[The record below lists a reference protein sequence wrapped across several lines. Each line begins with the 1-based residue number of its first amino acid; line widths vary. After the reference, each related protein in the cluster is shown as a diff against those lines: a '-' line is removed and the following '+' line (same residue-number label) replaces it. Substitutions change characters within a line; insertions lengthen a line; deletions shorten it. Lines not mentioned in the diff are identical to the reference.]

1 MTQTYRAILK
11 NNQVIW
17 LGDRPDLDGATEV
30 SLTIV
35 EPLPEPQQ
43 PEPQQPEEHQAEQQQ
58 RLLAI
63 LTQLAEANPFRAIKN
78 PVAWQ
83 REQRQD
89 RPLPFRNS

>member
-11 NNQVIW
+11 DNEITW

-35 EPLPEPQQ
+35 NPLFETQQ
-43 PEPQQPEEHQAEQQQ
+43 SEEQQIDQQQ

-63 LTQLAEANPFRAIKN
+63 LTQLAEANPFRAIKD
-78 PVAWQ
+78 PIAWQ
-83 REQRQD
+83 KEQRQD
-89 RPLPFRNS
+89 RPLPFRKN